1 MPYFYPQKKL
11 SGVKLNF
18 VLQLSG
24 GDIISVAIVENEKV
38 VAKLLAMYLDRYGGK
53 NGNISVIIR

>member
-1 MPYFYPQKKL
+1 M
-11 SGVKLNF
+11 
-18 VLQLSG
+18 G